1 MKRILL
7 IIMIIGIASKSFS
20 QIESNIKFK
29 AIPPK
34 NTDFKPKKVTPA
46 TPENPD
52 IVAPSVFTN
61 INILNTKPKV
71 NNSFQIGGTSGI
83 SMVPKNDF
91 VNPGDLI
98 AQKLNKKEDN
108 QEGVYRRNQNLGDFK
123 TNSTTAKVMYRDFGE
138 IDGDAISVYL
148 NDKIIVPEVVMT
160 GEFQGFE
167 ITLVKGFNKIDFVA
181 LNQGAVGPNTA
192 EFKVY
197 NDKGALI
204 SASQWNL
211 GTGFKATIILV
222 KE

>member
-1 MKRILL
+1 MEFN
-7 IIMIIGIASKSFS
+7 S
-20 QIESNIKFK
+20 KFK

-34 NTDFKPKKVTPA
+34 NMDFKPKKVTAPII
-46 TPENPD
+46 EKPD

-71 NNSFQIGGTSGI
+71 NNSFQIGVPDNKF
-83 SMVPKNDF
+83 SMVPKKEF

-98 AQKLNKKEDN
+98 VEKLNKKPADED
-108 QEGVYRRNQNLGDFK
+108 QIFFRRNQNLGDFK
-123 TNSTTAKVMYRDFGE
+123 TASVTAKVMYRDYGQV
-138 IDGDAISVYL
+138 DGDAISVLL
-148 NDKIIVPEVVMT
+148 NDKVIVAEVYMM
-160 GEFQGFE
+160 GDFQGFE
-167 ITLVKGFNKIDFVA
+167 ITLEKGFNKIDFLA
-181 LNQGAVGPNTA
+181 LNQGTVGPNTA